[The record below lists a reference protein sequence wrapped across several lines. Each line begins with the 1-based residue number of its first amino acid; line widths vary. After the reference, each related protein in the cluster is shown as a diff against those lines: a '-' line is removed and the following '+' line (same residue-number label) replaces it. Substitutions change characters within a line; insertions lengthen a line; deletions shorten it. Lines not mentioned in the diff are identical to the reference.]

1 VPVDRSGGRRSEAA
15 IDTGLRVLA
24 EGDCIGIY
32 PEGTRSPD
40 GRLYKG
46 RTGIARLA
54 IESGAPVIPVAMF
67 NTDKIQPTGRVI
79 PKLRQVAMVFG
90 EPMDFSLAG
99 DSNNPKVLRKVTDE
113 IMRTLQNLSGQ
124 EYVDMYASAAKEK
137 IARGEDLEDD

>member
-1 VPVDRSGGRRSEAA
+1 M
-15 IDTGLRVLA
+15 
-24 EGDCIGIY
+24 
-32 PEGTRSPD
+32 
-40 GRLYKG
+40 
-46 RTGIARLA
+46 
-54 IESGAPVIPVAMF
+54 IPVAMF